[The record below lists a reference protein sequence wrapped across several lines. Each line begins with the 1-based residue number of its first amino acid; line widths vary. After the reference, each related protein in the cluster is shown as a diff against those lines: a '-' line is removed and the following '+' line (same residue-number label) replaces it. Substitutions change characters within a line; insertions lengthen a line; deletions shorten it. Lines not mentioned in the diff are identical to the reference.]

1 MCSGQ
6 AITRGDN
13 GVPAFDREKC
23 IYCGA
28 CLWNC
33 QAETNG
39 AQGNIE
45 FRAGAGGLH
54 STLN

>member
-6 AITRGDN
+6 AITRGD

-33 QAETNG
+33 QSDGSKKT
-39 AQGNIE
+39 GNIE